1 MQKVGAKRL
10 LRGLAIAQDGFD
22 YGSAIFQQ
30 FSHEVLANLVDT
42 LTQVFY
48 FFFSW
53 KLQLSI
59 LSSLNRKTVSTK

>member
-48 FFFSW
+48 FFFFLEASALNT
-53 KLQLSI
+53 LQF
-59 LSSLNRKTVSTK
+59 K

>member
-48 FFFSW
+48 FFFW

-59 LSSLNRKTVSTK
+59 FSSLNRKTVSTK